1 MATWGCVEGARK
13 AKGDRE
19 VEYKRVYKRTGRR
32 RVREERGEEG
42 VNGLHR
48 VPLKVVFCSPWNLR
62 L

>member
-1 MATWGCVEGARK
+1 MGVRRGSEKAT
-13 AKGDRE
+13 GDRK